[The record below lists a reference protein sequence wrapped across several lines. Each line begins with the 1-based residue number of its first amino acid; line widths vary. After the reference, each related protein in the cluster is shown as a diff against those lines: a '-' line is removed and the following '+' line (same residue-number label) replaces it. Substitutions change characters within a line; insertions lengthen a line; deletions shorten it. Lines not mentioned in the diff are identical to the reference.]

1 MEAAV
6 TSRRTMTRVTTRT
19 RIMMRTMMRI
29 VLLPVMRS
37 MMRMKIMTRTMMR
50 MRTIMTSLT
59 PGMKRKKMKR
69 KMNMGAVDTTVAVRA
84 EAAQTGVHPVGA
96 EGLPAVVEAHPAVAS
111 PGVALRIVV
120 ALPGAVTGGALPPW
134 TATRYGAL
142 PAKAAGPIMK
152 KEGPMDMMK
161 AGAVRAEALPVA
173 AAIGIITTAVP
184 PGAALRIAGALPA
197 TVIRPGI
204 PRDISPAAADAPVTA
219 AVQAAAGTLAAVD
232 VPAAAVD
239 APVAAAAAPAEGRS
253 GARFFHTYRQI
264 EPVKTLFVCFSNINK
279 STLP

>member
-1 MEAAV
+1 
-6 TSRRTMTRVTTRT
+6 
-19 RIMMRTMMRI
+19 
-29 VLLPVMRS
+29 
-37 MMRMKIMTRTMMR
+37 MKIMTRTMMR

-219 AVQAAAGTLAAVD
+219 AVQAAAAGTLAAVD